1 MFTRESSSDIA
12 WVPAL
17 VCATLCVFFMR
28 SGLLAFFFL
37 APLGFMAYGYNPVSA
52 WLCALAAI
60 LGNGFCL
67 AFFSLQIA
75 AMFPWWDCIY
85 FTVLAILF
93 TAMASPMAHWA
104 RIREAYRFVI
114 VSGLGAVLFLLFM
127 NIEAS
132 GFHEVIS
139 IQAELLRELTLTQA
153 GTDVVQ
159 LSMLEQYLT
168 PETLI
173 SLLDFVGLR
182 GGALVSCFLIF
193 LVSRQLSLVF
203 TRFIRHK
210 ARGNLIHFHVDS
222 QLIWVL
228 SVSLLAA
235 LAGSFFTFIPL
246 EITGWNLLVACA
258 LLYLAQGAG
267 IFFHFF
273 MTLRALPLFLRIA
286 AYVLIVFL
294 ILSPGLNMLVL
305 AALLL
310 LGIAENWVPF
320 RALNLSG
327 PSSTPEK

>member
-1 MFTRESSSDIA
+1 MFTRESSNDIA
-12 WVPAL
+12 WIPAL

-37 APLGFMAYGYNPVSA
+37 VPLGFMAYGYNPVSA
-52 WLCALAAI
+52 WLCTLAAI

-67 AFFSLQIA
+67 ALFSPQTVA
-75 AMFPWWDCIY
+75 TFPWWDCIY

-93 TAMASPMAHWA
+93 SAMASPVAHWA

-114 VSGLGAVLFLLFM
+114 VSGLGAVLFLLFI
-127 NIEAS
+127 NIETS
-132 GFHEVIS
+132 GFNEVITT
-139 IQAELLRELTLTQA
+139 QAELLQELILTQA

-173 SLLDFVGLR
+173 NLLDFVGLR

-193 LVSRQLSLVF
+193 LVSRQFSLVF
-203 TRFIRHK
+203 TRLILHK
-210 ARGNLIHFHVDS
+210 MRGNLIHFHVDS
-222 QLIWVL
+222 PLIWVL
-228 SVSLLAA
+228 SASLLVA
-235 LAGSFFTFIPL
+235 LVGSFFAFIPL
-246 EITGWNLLVACA
+246 EIAGWNLLVACA
-258 LLYLAQGAG
+258 LLYLAQGVG
-267 IFFHFF
+267 IFFHF
-273 MTLRALPLFLRIA
+273 MTLRALPFFLRITV
-286 AYVLIVFL
+286 YVFIVFL
-294 ILSPGLNMLVL
+294 SLSPGLNMLVL

-327 PSSTPEK
+327 PSSTPGK